1 MASFD
6 ELKAKYNAVLD
17 KGHEVG
23 MTVQNLNL
31 EGEQLLIR
39 GVVPSD
45 YAKNEMWDAIKGVDA
60 SAADLIADINVQAG
74 LKYTVKSG
82 DTLGKIAKRFYGE
95 AGHYKQIAAASGIA
109 NPDHIE
115 VGQEVTLP

>member
-1 MASFD
+1 MASLD
-6 ELKAKYNAVLD
+6 ELKSKYSAVLD

-31 EGEQLLIR
+31 EGEKLLIR

-45 YAKNEMWDAIKGVDA
+45 YAKNELWDSIKRVDA
-60 SAADLIADINVQAG
+60 SAADLVADINVQSG

-95 AGHYKQIAAASGIA
+95 AGHYKAIASASNIP

>member
-6 ELKAKYNAVLD
+6 ELKAKYNAVID

-45 YAKNEMWDAIKGVDA
+45 HAKNAIWDAIKSVDA
-60 SAADLIADINVQAG
+60 SASDLMADINVQSG

-82 DTLGKIAKRFYGE
+82 DTLGKIAKRFYGD
-95 AGHYKQIAAASGIA
+95 AGHYKAIAAASGIDD
-109 NPDHIE
+109 PDRID